1 MPENAMPE
9 NAMPEN
15 AMPENAMPENAMP
28 ENAMPENAMP
38 ENVMAEDRLKYFG
51 WGRTGEG
58 MTPEE
63 EAFILG
69 RYRAL
74 FGVDDFDAVSPP
86 PLSDIRLRPPR
97 VTPPAALAAVCSMEP
112 YERAAHTH
120 GKSYSDTVRGLLG
133 DYESAPDAVAYPR
146 DEAELAAVMD
156 WAGGAQAALTP
167 FGAGSSVVGGV
178 EPRVDGRRHKAAVT
192 IDLRRMAKVL
202 EVDRASRAARI
213 QAGALGPALEA
224 QLKPHGLSLR
234 HFPQS
239 FEYSTLGGWIATRSG
254 GHFATLHTH
263 IDDFVES
270 LRVVTPRGAIETRR
284 LPGSG
289 AGPSPDR
296 LFIGSE
302 GTLGVITEA
311 WMRLQDRPRFRAA
324 CAVRFPD
331 FFAAAGA
338 VRAILQAGLYPS
350 NCRILDPEEA
360 QNTGAG
366 DGTAAVM
373 VLAFESAD
381 HPMEARFARALECC
395 ADHGGEPQPAEG
407 DAGGHRE
414 GAAGIWRNAFI
425 RMPYARER
433 LVPRAVIAD
442 TFESAITWD
451 RFEAFHDAVKAATE
465 RAILDATG
473 RPGQVTC
480 RVTHAYPDGP
490 APYFSFHALGR
501 HGTLLEQWR
510 AIKEAASEALIAAGG
525 TITHHHAVGRDHR
538 PWYDRQR
545 PALFALALRAA
556 KREFDP
562 QGLLNPGVLID
573 PG

>member
-1 MPENAMPE
+1 MPK
-9 NAMPEN
+9 
-15 AMPENAMPENAMP
+15 
-28 ENAMPENAMP
+28 
-38 ENVMAEDRLKYFG
+38 DRLKHFG
-51 WGRTGEG
+51 WGRESEG
-58 MTPEE
+58 MTPDE
-63 EAFILG
+63 EAFVLG
-69 RYRAL
+69 RYRAR
-74 FGVDDFDAVSPP
+74 FGVDEFDVVSPP
-86 PLSDIRLRPPR
+86 PLSEIRLRAPR
-97 VTPPAALAAVCSMEP
+97 VTPPAPLAPLCSTEL
-112 YERAAHTH
+112 YDRVAHTY
-120 GKSYSDTVRGLLG
+120 GKSYPDTVRGVLG
-133 DYESAPDAVAYPR
+133 EYDSAPDMVAYPR
-146 DEAELAAVMD
+146 DEAELAAVLD

-178 EPRVDGRRHKAAVT
+178 EPRVDGLRHKAAVT
-192 IDLRRMAKVL
+192 IDLQRMDRVL

-224 QLKPHGLSLR
+224 QLRPHGLSLR

-270 LRVVTPRGAIETRR
+270 LRVMTPRGAIETRR

-311 WMRLQDRPRFRAA
+311 WMRLQDRPRFRAGG
-324 CAVRFPD
+324 AVRFPD
-331 FFAAAGA
+331 FLAAAGA
-338 VRAILQAGLYPS
+338 VRAILQAGLYPA

-360 QNTGAG
+360 CNTGAG

-381 HPMEARFARALECC
+381 HAMDTRFARALECC
-395 ADHGGEPQPAEG
+395 ADHGGTPEPAEG
-407 DAGGHRE
+407 ASDGAMDAHRE

-433 LVPRAVIAD
+433 LVPRAIIAD

-451 RFEAFHDAVKAATE
+451 RFEAFHDQVKTATE
-465 RAILDATG
+465 RAIREATG

-480 RVTHAYPDGP
+480 RFTHAYPDGP

-501 HGTLLEQWR
+501 HGALLEQWQ
-510 AIKEAASEALIAAGG
+510 AIKEAASEALITAGG

-545 PALFALALRAA
+545 PELFALALRAA
-556 KREFDP
+556 KRELDP

-573 PG
+573 P